1 MSGRPGRVEAG
12 SAKATPVVD
21 RADRDGSVANRLPD
35 VSPKPKLA
43 QRVAR
48 RIEAEI
54 IAAGWPIG
62 EVLGSEADLLERYE
76 VSRAVLREA
85 VRLLEGD
92 SVARMR
98 RGPGGGLV
106 VTAPEPTSVVR
117 AMAVNLNFMG
127 ATPTNLLEAREAL
140 ELTSVTLATERLD
153 EAGIGAL
160 REAIRAEADAQEHD
174 HRLATYDVHLV
185 IAELTG
191 NPAIRLFME
200 VLANL
205 TTMLL
210 PKSSTVG
217 GPAGATVH
225 NVHERIVEAMIAGDG
240 GLARHRMSRH
250 LSAMGDWL
258 G

>member
-1 MSGRPGRVEAG
+1 MSGLPRRIEAAN
-12 SAKATPVVD
+12 AKASSVD
-21 RADRDGSVANRLPD
+21 GTGRRPLVTTNGPDG
-35 VSPKPKLA
+35 SPKPKLA
-43 QRVAR
+43 QRIAR

-62 EVLGSEADLLERYE
+62 EVLGSEAELLERYE

-92 SVARMR
+92 SVALMR

-117 AMAVNLNFMG
+117 AMAANLNFMG
-127 ATPTNLLEAREAL
+127 ATPTNLLEARRAL

-153 EAGIGAL
+153 EAGIDAL
-160 REAIRAEADAQEHD
+160 REAVRAEADAQERD
-174 HRLATYDVHLV
+174 HRLGTYDVHLV

-205 TTMLL
+205 TTTLL
-210 PKSSTVG
+210 PRSSTVG
-217 GPAGATVH
+217 GPEGATVH
-225 NVHERIVEAMIAGDG
+225 NVHERIVEAMIAGDA
-240 GLARHRMSRH
+240 GLARHRMGTH
-250 LSAMGDWL
+250 LSAMGEWL